1 NRTFIGSSHE
11 KRHIRISSLCDGGK
25 PCSACALRDQECV
38 TKSKKS
44 RRPLPDSLPQRSI
57 DSENTSPTA
66 TDDLQHTPALTEEIS
81 QLEERLAR
89 LKRLSASRDQTLSQS
104 QTPLLEDR
112 HVHPGAERS
121 IDSGE
126 GLAATYP
133 EHKNANVPAMNQST
147 LSKVMETSEICSSI
161 DEWPTL
167 LETFCEAVHPLYPFI
182 EISALRVSLTG
193 LQQHVHT
200 QVPRV
205 EATLSENMLESYA
218 QVLVC
223 LALGR
228 CTMYGRSSVDSG
240 RYSAGW
246 RFYCAAIDL
255 LGNTFDPCVRSRC
268 GLSRVQTFT
277 LMGLYLVRIDAIDR
291 AFSVISLAVTDAY
304 RLKLHCE
311 SALRLLPRALSEN
324 CRRTWWSLYILE
336 HRMASYANRPS
347 LIQENKVNTDLPDH
361 LSNIWSNHPS
371 HRHNAVTASGEGTE
385 GRDTA
390 DDQVTILYLNAMIEH
405 SKFYSKVWRELHF
418 EDLSDQPINQA
429 TLESLES
436 MLSMWKHN
444 LPNGLKFNAS
454 FAEEELHRPMRAR
467 RSRLRILLHMR
478 DLWLRI
484 TIRKPL
490 RQRKYWLDNFDNE
503 ATCIKLAGQL
513 VDASPL
519 MSPTDNIFT
528 FPFVHYLLGAASI
541 VIGLASKLPVFK
553 NECGA
558 IAVQAARLVNT
569 FCERTWVSGQMAR
582 SIAKLN
588 EMVVQAV
595 GTDVTGLPEL
605 GSRDHAASDS
615 LDQPS
620 SSNQPTCHARSSTQR
635 LANPAPTRESNILD
649 KAPMNSSETALDDIN
664 APMDDAQL
672 MQWMET
678 VQPLITT
685 NHPFESCVFN
695 MPGGS
700 ESVINGMEDTE
711 FLSGGWFDVSRLG

>member
-1 NRTFIGSSHE
+1 MIL
-11 KRHIRISSLCDGGK
+11 KQCDGGK

-133 EHKNANVPAMNQST
+133 EHKSANMPAMNQST
-147 LSKVMETSEICSSI
+147 LSKVMETSEVCSSI

-277 LMGLYLVRIDAIDR
+277 LMVMHCVNSLVAI
-291 AFSVISLAVTDAY
+291 FL
-304 RLKLHCE
+304 C
-311 SALRLLPRALSEN
+311 
-324 CRRTWWSLYILE
+324 
-336 HRMASYANRPS
+336 
-347 LIQENKVNTDLPDH
+347 PD
-361 LSNIWSNHPS
+361 
-371 HRHNAVTASGEGTE
+371 
-385 GRDTA
+385 
-390 DDQVTILYLNAMIEH
+390 
-405 SKFYSKVWRELHF
+405 
-418 EDLSDQPINQA
+418 
-429 TLESLES
+429 
-436 MLSMWKHN
+436 
-444 LPNGLKFNAS
+444 
-454 FAEEELHRPMRAR
+454 
-467 RSRLRILLHMR
+467 
-478 DLWLRI
+478 
-484 TIRKPL
+484 
-490 RQRKYWLDNFDNE
+490 
-503 ATCIKLAGQL
+503 
-513 VDASPL
+513 
-519 MSPTDNIFT
+519 
-528 FPFVHYLLGAASI
+528 
-541 VIGLASKLPVFK
+541 
-553 NECGA
+553 
-558 IAVQAARLVNT
+558 
-569 FCERTWVSGQMAR
+569 
-582 SIAKLN
+582 
-588 EMVVQAV
+588 
-595 GTDVTGLPEL
+595 
-605 GSRDHAASDS
+605 
-615 LDQPS
+615 
-620 SSNQPTCHARSSTQR
+620 
-635 LANPAPTRESNILD
+635 
-649 KAPMNSSETALDDIN
+649 
-664 APMDDAQL
+664 
-672 MQWMET
+672 
-678 VQPLITT
+678 
-685 NHPFESCVFN
+685 
-695 MPGGS
+695 
-700 ESVINGMEDTE
+700 
-711 FLSGGWFDVSRLG
+711 